1 MEQSGKR
8 LLSIQQAQAKALH
21 AGVKAVD
28 DAQSIVEGL
37 GYEGLSVLRRY
48 DGRLS
53 KLLNAIVSWKDL
65 RKLRK
70 ELASSGGCLLQW
82 PFYLYDQNV
91 IRTLGRIVAED
102 GRYTVLLHD
111 VNHLRYGEGYED
123 RGGEMSLLKGAR
135 RVIAHT
141 EPMADYLVGLGVE
154 RGKIRVLGP
163 FDYLTDGKKP
173 EGRRNGNEV
182 VFAGNL
188 GKSVFLRE
196 LTAELMEGYKLNLY
210 GIGAGELPAGL
221 EYKGTFQP
229 ERVAGIEGSWGLV
242 WDGTSAATCDGLFGR
257 YLSLNCPHKFSLY
270 ISAHLP
276 VVIWSGAA
284 LAKYV
289 EVKGLGVVV
298 NSLAQVG
305 EVIGKVT
312 DEDYARMQEAVKAE
326 ARNINSGAHLKMAL
340 EA

>member
-28 DAQSIVEGL
+28 DAQSIAESI
-37 GYEGLSVLRRY
+37 GYEGVSVLRRY
-48 DGRLS
+48 DGRFS
-53 KLLNAIVSWKDL
+53 KFLNPFVAWSDL
-65 RKLRK
+65 RRARR
-70 ELASSGGCLLQW
+70 EIASSRGGLLQW
-82 PFYLYDQNV
+82 PFYLHNQEA
-91 IRTLGRIVAED
+91 IRELGQLVVED

-123 RGGEMSLLKGAR
+123 RGGEMSLLKGVR

-154 RGKIRVLGP
+154 REKIAILGP
-163 FDYLTDGKKP
+163 FDYLTDGREPAERK
-173 EGRRNGNEV
+173 NGKEV

-188 GKSVFLRE
+188 GKSVFLKK
-196 LTAELMEGYKLNLY
+196 LTAEMMEGYRLNLY
-210 GIGAGELPAGL
+210 GIGAGELPAGA

-229 ERVAGIEGSWGLV
+229 ERVADIEGSWGLV
-242 WDGTSAATCDGLFGR
+242 WDGTSAETCDGLFGR

-298 NSLAQVG
+298 DSLAQIG
-305 EVIGKVT
+305 EVIGGVT
-312 DEDYARMQEAVKAE
+312 DEEYEKMQNAVKAE
-326 ARNINSGAHLKMAL
+326 ARELNSGAHLKKAL